1 MNGDEL
7 NELSNDN
14 DPAFQDPQNA
24 GINMT
29 QLQIDNLKNIFTKRK
44 FGNLLKNNEDNKD
57 YIFLVVIK
65 NTTEKKLTPDIIKF
79 ELDENSS
86 DLFCK
91 NINFLFYETN
101 KYQKGTITVFFDE
114 DSEPGEHTCYFDVFI
129 DNRRLNDIKFK
140 LNITIPEQA

>member
-24 GINMT
+24 GINKT
-29 QLQIDNLKNIFTKRK
+29 QLQIDNLKNIFNKRK

-101 KYQKGTITVFFDE
+101 KYQKGIITFFFDE
-114 DSEPGEHTCYFDVFI
+114 DSESGEHTCYFDVFI